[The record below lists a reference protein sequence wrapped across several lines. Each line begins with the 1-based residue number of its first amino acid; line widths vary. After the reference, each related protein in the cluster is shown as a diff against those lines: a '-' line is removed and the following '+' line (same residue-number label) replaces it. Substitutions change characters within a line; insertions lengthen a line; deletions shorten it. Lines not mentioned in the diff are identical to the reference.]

1 MGNEF
6 LAGIEG
12 DILLVKDI
20 LDHHNK
26 VNPNKLAI
34 ISSQQNLTYREFFA
48 RVQRVSN
55 VLTDKLGLVKGDRFA
70 ILSQNN
76 GYIPELYFAAALTG
90 VVAVPINY
98 RLTLFE
104 ICSIMKDAEAM
115 AIFVD
120 SDHAEGLEEI
130 EKAAGIG
137 HGIVLETE
145 ENVLFGLSYES
156 LVHEASDKYEN
167 NTIIESNI
175 VLQIYTS
182 GTTGTPKGVM
192 ISNRNI
198 MANSWTS
205 VVEGNIRQHDR
216 FLNVAP
222 MCHLSAGSRVFSL
235 AFAGATHVI
244 LQKFD
249 PETVFQ
255 IMGKHRIT
263 HALLVPT
270 MISSLLES
278 EKFDANLFSHLEMIT
293 YGAAPMPIPLLQKA
307 MDAFQCKFWNGYG
320 LTEASPMLTGL
331 KPNDH
336 QLALYDSSYEKILN
350 SVGKQ
355 LLGISLRVVNDEGN
369 EVNPGETGE
378 IIAKGKNVME
388 GYWKNPESTKET
400 IKDGWLYTGDI
411 GMIDEN
417 GYVYIVDRKKDMMI
431 SGGLNVYPRE
441 IEKVM
446 EQYTGVKE
454 VAVTSIAD
462 VKWGEVP
469 IAFVVSEENL
479 STEKLQD
486 WLTERLAKF
495 KLPKKIVLVDE
506 LPRNTTG
513 KIQKHAL
520 KTKYL
525 AHN

>member
-1 MGNEF
+1 M
-6 LAGIEG
+6 
-12 DILLVKDI
+12 LVKDI
-20 LDHHNK
+20 LNHHNK
-26 VNPNKLAI
+26 VTPNKLAI
-34 ISSQQNLTYREFFA
+34 ISKEHNHTYREFYS
-48 RVQRVSN
+48 RVQRASN
-55 VLTDKLGLVKGDRFA
+55 ILTDKLSLVKGDRFA
-70 ILSQNN
+70 ILSQNS
-76 GYIPELYFAAALTG
+76 GYIPELYFAAALSG

-98 RLTLFE
+98 RLTVYE
-104 ICSIMKDAEAM
+104 ICSILKDAEAK
-115 AIFVD
+115 AIFID
-120 SDHAEGLEEI
+120 SDHAEWLEEI
-130 EKAAGIG
+130 IKITGI
-137 HGIVLETE
+137 IYRVVLDSE
-145 ENVLFGLSYES
+145 ENVLSGLAYES
-156 LVHEASDKYEN
+156 LLQDAPDKYDN
-167 NTIIESNI
+167 STIKESDI

-244 LQKFD
+244 LKKFD
-249 PETVFQ
+249 PDAVFRM
-255 IMGKHRIT
+255 MGKYQIT

-270 MISSLLES
+270 MISSLLE
-278 EKFDANLFSHLEMIT
+278 FNNFAPNQFSHLEMIT

-307 MDAFQCKFWNGYG
+307 MDAFQCMFWNGYG

-331 KPNDH
+331 KPDDH
-336 QLALYDSSYEKILN
+336 LLALHDSRYEKILN

-355 LLGISLRVVNDEGN
+355 LLGINLKIVDDVGN
-369 EVNPGETGE
+369 ELHSGETGE
-378 IIAKGKNVME
+378 IIAQGKNVME

-411 GMIDEN
+411 GMIDED

-441 IEKVM
+441 IEKVI
-446 EQYTGVKE
+446 EQYDGVRE
-454 VAVTSIAD
+454 VAVTGVVD

-469 IAFVVSEENL
+469 VAFVVSEENFSVEQL
-479 STEKLQD
+479 RL

-495 KLPKKIVLVDE
+495 KLPKKIILVEE

-525 AHN
+525 THK

>member
-1 MGNEF
+1 
-6 LAGIEG
+6 
-12 DILLVKDI
+12 LLVKDI
-20 LDHHNK
+20 LIHHNK
-26 VNPNKLAI
+26 VNPSKLAI
-34 ISSQQNLTYREFFA
+34 ISNEHHLTYREFFS

-55 VLTDKLGLVKGDRFA
+55 VLTDKLGLRKGDRFV

-76 GYIPELYFAAALTG
+76 GYIPELYFASALSG
-90 VVAVPINY
+90 AVAVPINY
-98 RLTLFE
+98 RLTVIE
-104 ICSIMKDAEAM
+104 ICSIIKDAEAK

-120 SDHAEGLEEI
+120 SDHAGWLEEI
-130 EKAAGIG
+130 IKVTGIRYG
-137 HGIVLETE
+137 VELQSE
-145 ENVLFGLSYES
+145 ENALLGLSYES
-156 LVHEASDKYEN
+156 LVQEAPDKYDN
-167 NTIIESNI
+167 NTINERDI

-205 VVEGNIRQHDR
+205 IVEGNIRQHDR

-244 LQKFD
+244 LKKFD
-249 PETVFQ
+249 PDTVFQ
-255 IMGKHRIT
+255 MMGKYQIT
-263 HALLVPT
+263 QALLVPT

-278 EKFDANLFSHLEMIT
+278 KNFDSNLFSHLEMIT

-331 KPNDH
+331 KPDDH
-336 QLALYDSSYEKILN
+336 LLALHDSRYEKILN

-355 LLGISLRVVNDEGN
+355 MLGINLKIVDDFGN
-369 EVNPGETGE
+369 EVNAGETGE
-378 IIAKGKNVME
+378 IIAHGKNVME
-388 GYWKNPESTKET
+388 GYWKNPASTKET

-411 GMIDEN
+411 GMIDKD

-441 IEKVM
+441 IEKVI
-446 EQYTGVKE
+446 EQYEGVRE
-454 VAVTSIAD
+454 VAVTSVAD
-462 VKWGEVP
+462 SKWGEVP
-469 IAFVVSEENL
+469 IAFVVSEENF
-479 STEKLQD
+479 SIEPLQL
-486 WLTERLAKF
+486 WLAERLAKF
-495 KLPKKIVLVDE
+495 KLPKQIILVEE

-525 AHN
+525 THN